1 MAKTVRGF
9 RVVGVGSERNGEEKE
24 RLGGMGR
31 RTGAEDVAG
40 TAMAVGTRL
49 CLRRTRVLLLLLLLL
64 LLDISTQL
72 PRGTI
77 KRETRRTFSVRIIII
92 VVGFYAT
99 PSSCFISPPI
109 ILALA
114 LSSHG
119 N

>member
-24 RLGGMGR
+24 RLVGMGR

-49 CLRRTRVLLLLLLLL
+49 CLRRTRVLLLLLLL

>member
-40 TAMAVGTRL
+40 TAMVVGTRL
-49 CLRRTRVLLLLLLLL
+49 RLRTRVLL

-72 PRGTI
+72 PRGTMQ
-77 KRETRRTFSVRIIII
+77 R
-92 VVGFYAT
+92 
-99 PSSCFISPPI
+99 
-109 ILALA
+109 
-114 LSSHG
+114 
-119 N
+119 